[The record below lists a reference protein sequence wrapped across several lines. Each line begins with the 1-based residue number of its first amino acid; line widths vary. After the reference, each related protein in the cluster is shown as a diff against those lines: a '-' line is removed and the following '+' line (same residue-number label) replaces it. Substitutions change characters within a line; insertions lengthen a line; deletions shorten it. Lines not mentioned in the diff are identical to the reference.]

1 MAFRALILTHTCTML
16 LMGTAA
22 EQPYDSVVS
31 RTAISSHSGIQRL
44 RDTSGGLIDTTM
56 LSYSTSTNVSGLPR
70 ARAWAISQLPI

>member
-1 MAFRALILTHTCTML
+1 MALRTPTLAHTCATL
-16 LMGTAA
+16 LTGTAA

-56 LSYSTSTNVSGLPR
+56 LSYTSTIVSGLLHAR
-70 ARAWAISQLPI
+70 ARAISLLPI